1 MHPSTYPST
10 YPAAYQAVQAANQIA
25 QVEFALTPDSLP
37 IRLLLVE
44 DQTIIRQSLRLLL
57 QSQPGVSV
65 VGEAGNTSE
74 AVSVASREQPDI
86 ILLDLNLGRESG
98 LDCLPELRSV
108 APEANVLILTGEND
122 PQLHHEAVSLGAKG
136 LIRKTGTPEALI
148 EAIRKVY
155 LGEVCFEGM
164 LMARLLNEMWQMRAA
179 KQAEAETSGSNH
191 AVKPEPQTIQ
201 NGTVM
206 TTESLAIEATKIALL
221 TEREREIVI
230 LIGEGLKNKQIADRL
245 FISEVTVRHHLSSI
259 YSKLEVADRFELAI
273 YAFRHRL
280 AKLPL

>member
-1 MHPSTYPST
+1 MYPSP
-10 YPAAYQAVQAANQIA
+10 YQASPYQAVQAANQA
-25 QVEFALTPDSLP
+25 PPVEFTLTQDSPP

-65 VGEAGNTSE
+65 VGEAGNKSE
-74 AVSVASREQPDI
+74 ALSVASREQPDI
-86 ILLDLNLGRESG
+86 ILLDLNLGQESG
-98 LDCLPELRSV
+98 LDCMPELRLA

-136 LIRKTGTPEALI
+136 LIRKTGTSQALI

-155 LGEVCFEGM
+155 LGEVCFEGT

-179 KQAEAETSGSNH
+179 KQAEAGTSCSSQ
-191 AVKPEPQTIQ
+191 AVDPEPQTIQ
-201 NGTVM
+201 NGNVI

-221 TEREREIVI
+221 TEREREIVA
-230 LIGEGLKNKQIADRL
+230 LIGKGLKNRQIADRL

-259 YSKLEVADRFELAI
+259 FSKLEVADRFELAI

>member
-1 MHPSTYPST
+1 MYPST
-10 YPAAYQAVQAANQIA
+10 YPAVQAANQLP
-25 QVEFALTPDSLP
+25 QVEFTLTPDSLP

-44 DQTIIRQSLRLLL
+44 DQIIVRQSLRLLL

-65 VGEAGNTSE
+65 VGEAGNKTE
-74 AVSVASREQPDI
+74 AISVASHEQPDI
-86 ILLDLNLGRESG
+86 ILLDLNLGQESG
-98 LDCLPELRSV
+98 LDFLPELRST

-136 LIRKTGTPEALI
+136 LIRKTGTSEALI

-155 LGEVCFEGM
+155 LGEVCFEGT

-179 KQAEAETSGSNH
+179 KQAEAETPFSNH
-191 AVKPEPQTIQ
+191 TVEPERQTIQ
-201 NGTVM
+201 NGSAM
-206 TTESLAIEATKIALL
+206 TTESLAIEAAKIATL
-221 TEREREIVI
+221 TEREREIVV

-259 YSKLEVADRFELAI
+259 FSKLEVADRFELAI